1 VRDEAEAEP
10 LAGRQQVSL
19 DPAIEPRVLA
29 LLRDVRG
36 AGDRPGAFERL
47 GPVVR
52 RAVGEDLSLGDE
64 LVERCE
70 RLLEWRSGVLLVV
83 LVEVDVVGLQAP

>member
-1 VRDEAEAEP
+1 
-10 LAGRQQVSL
+10 
-19 DPAIEPRVLA
+19 

-52 RAVGEDLSLGDE
+52 GAVGEDLSLVDE
-64 LVERCE
+64 LVERRK

-83 LVEVDVVGLQAP
+83 LVEIDVFGLQAA